1 MKIWQLSYP
10 HNLQHVTSPDLKRPE
25 NKIKVKV
32 TKALLS
38 ESDVAVYSGLQK
50 VNTPFIPGR
59 FAIGQVTEADQDSF
73 IRKGERVYL
82 AGTTEDECAPD
93 GLRIAGETA
102 DGFYR
107 DFVLAGIDDVYPL
120 PASVS
125 DEAAFLIDAIALAE
139 HVVDE
144 MQIDVGQH
152 ILVVG
157 GGLYGN
163 ILCQILIYHRAVPI
177 LADNNP
183 ERLARAKR
191 SGIYYTFPNDDTL
204 KSRVL
209 EVTGGKLADGREWI
223 GSSSGWIY
231 ATLAK
236 HAADPKN
243 IQVAGWLIT
252 HVHSD
257 HAGGLYDMAL
267 GYHGTKNGTKHTV
280 MPKEIKQY
288 IKIDKIIYNQP
299 ATTKFGRNGWME
311 TIIKAFNVKN
321 VVKAHPGQ
329 VFYCADLKLTIYG
342 SQDVMLEK
350 SGSSGDLNDFSVVS
364 RAEINGKSALF
375 LGDSDTIP
383 NPRLAAIYKETLKSD
398 LLQLAHH
405 GYGDTGDADVNSY
418 CDPSMVLWVV
428 SNRDLRSNYKI
439 NTNSSISSLKNAK
452 NYNPGTGNLIFRKDW
467 STYSESASTII
478 NMIPKCDG
486 THCGNKNCSK
496 KTSTWNSY
504 NS

>member
-10 HNLQHVTSPDLKRPE
+10 HNLQHVTSPDLKRTE
-25 NKIKVKV
+25 DKVKVKV

-38 ESDVAVYSGLQK
+38 ESDVAVYSGMQK
-50 VNTPFIPGR
+50 VTTPFIPGR
-59 FAIGQVTEADQDSF
+59 FAIGQVTEAEQDSF

-144 MQIDVGQH
+144 MHIDVGQH

-209 EVTGGKLADGREWI
+209 EVTGGQLADGAVYLAFANRSEPSVMFPLVKRDAYVAFCSLTSKPLHVNLENAIKHNITIKGITESREFVSTAI
-223 GSSSGWIY
+223 NL
-231 ATLAK
+231 LANK
-236 HAADPKN
+236 AVN
-243 IQVAGWLIT
+243 FSEFTFRSYREEEL
-252 HVHSD
+252 
-257 HAGGLYDMAL
+257 
-267 GYHGTKNGTKHTV
+267 
-280 MPKEIKQY
+280 
-288 IKIDKIIYNQP
+288 P
-299 ATTKFGRNGWME
+299 A
-311 TIIKAFNVKN
+311 
-321 VVKAHPGQ
+321 
-329 VFYCADLKLTIYG
+329 
-342 SQDVMLEK
+342 
-350 SGSSGDLNDFSVVS
+350 
-364 RAEINGKSALF
+364 
-375 LGDSDTIP
+375 
-383 NPRLAAIYKETLKSD
+383 
-398 LLQLAHH
+398 LLQKYAEL
-405 GYGDTGDADVNSY
+405 YE
-418 CDPSMVLWVV
+418 
-428 SNRDLRSNYKI
+428 SNAYLPEQFDIVKF
-439 NTNSSISSLKNAK
+439 
-452 NYNPGTGNLIFRKDW
+452 IF
-467 STYSESASTII
+467 
-478 NMIPKCDG
+478 
-486 THCGNKNCSK
+486 
-496 KTSTWNSY
+496 
-504 NS
+504 